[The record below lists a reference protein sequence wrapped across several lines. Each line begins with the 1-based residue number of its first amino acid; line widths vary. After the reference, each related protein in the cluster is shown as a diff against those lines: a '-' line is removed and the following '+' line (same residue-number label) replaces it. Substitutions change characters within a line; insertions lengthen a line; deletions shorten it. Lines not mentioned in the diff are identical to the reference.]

1 MLTDC
6 GTDLEIELRFG
17 DPDCAVC
24 GLHRTTL
31 TKRGGMVLRAPP
43 ARVTENWRGAEGY
56 AILGNASAHGLCQA
70 VVN

>member
-1 MLTDC
+1 
-6 GTDLEIELRFG
+6 LRY
-17 DPDCAVC
+17 VC
-24 GLHRTTL
+24 GLHRTMP